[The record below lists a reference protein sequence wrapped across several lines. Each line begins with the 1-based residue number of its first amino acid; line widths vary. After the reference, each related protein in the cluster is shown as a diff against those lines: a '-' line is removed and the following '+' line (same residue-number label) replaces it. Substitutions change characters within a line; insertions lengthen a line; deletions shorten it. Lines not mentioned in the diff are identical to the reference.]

1 MKSLK
6 VFLHC
11 AMALAFASLF
21 SLSAYGAD
29 DGTKPELKE
38 LKRQVEVLTEEV
50 EKLKIGEAAEPAL
63 ASFSGMGPAASKV
76 YYADRGLSL
85 GGYGEV
91 FYNNYL
97 DPAKTDFAEAY
108 RFVLYGGYKFSD
120 RIIMNSEIEFEH
132 ANQVF
137 VEFSYL
143 DFLLR
148 PEFNIRT
155 GLMLVPFGVIN
166 EYHEPTV
173 YHGVLRPDVERNVIP
188 STWRDAGIMA
198 YGGIKG
204 LSYKFGVLNGLRS
217 DKFKK
222 EDWIRGG
229 RQQGGPAVNFD
240 NTALVL
246 SLAYSL
252 PNDLLKAGGSYYAGE
267 AGEGAGGAKTAPNEK
282 KARVNLWEIHA
293 DVKFKGTDIRA
304 LYTKGSLTG
313 NSYFEASVPG
323 GVGKGAKGWY
333 IEAAHD
339 IMPYIG
345 RGTEA
350 TLSPFVRHEKYD
362 TQDNVFAGSKD
373 ESQKRTVTTAGVGFK
388 PIPNVVLKADYQW
401 RDSGSDMPEGKGT
414 GLDENKIDQFNLGI
428 GFIF

>member
-1 MKSLK
+1 MKCLK
-6 VFLHC
+6 VFSRC
-11 AMALAFASLF
+11 AMTLVCALLF
-21 SLSAYGAD
+21 SLSAYGAG
-29 DGTKPELKE
+29 DGTEAELKE
-38 LKRQVEVLTEEV
+38 LKRQVDVLTEEV
-50 EKLKIGEAAEPAL
+50 EKLKIGEAAEPSFD
-63 ASFSGMGPAASKV
+63 SFSGLGPAASKV
-76 YYADRGLSL
+76 YYEDRGLSL

-97 DPAKTDFAEAY
+97 DPTKTDFAEAY
-108 RFVLYGGYKFSD
+108 RFILYGGYKFSD

-132 ANQVF
+132 GNKVF

-155 GLMLVPFGVIN
+155 GLLLVPFGVIN

-188 STWRDAGIMA
+188 STWRDVGIMA
-198 YGGIKG
+198 YGGLKR

-229 RQQGGPAVNFD
+229 RQQGTDVNFD

-246 SLAYSL
+246 NLAYSASDSL
-252 PNDLLKAGGSYYAGE
+252 MAGGSYYAGE
-267 AGEGAGGAKTAPNEK
+267 AGEGAGGAQTAPNER
-282 KARVNLWEIHA
+282 KARVSLWEIHA
-293 DVKFKGTDIRA
+293 DVKFKGSDIRA
-304 LYTKGSLTG
+304 LYTSGKLVG

-323 GVGKGAKGWY
+323 GVGNGAKGWY

-345 RGTEA
+345 RNTEA

-362 TQDNVFAGSKD
+362 THDKVISGSRD
-373 ESQKRTVTTAGVGFK
+373 ESQKRTVTTVGLGFK
-388 PIPNVVLKADYQW
+388 PEPNVVLKADYQW
-401 RDSGSDMPEGKGT
+401 RDSGSDMPEGKGI